1 MRWRLGVLLL
11 AALIGASPV
20 TAAAMTEVEALSPAQ
35 VVELGTGH
43 DGSIVLLQGEAI
55 GDVLKAV
62 GGGSWVNVLGEEV
75 GIGIWMTAEMVA
87 QIEHLGHYKHS
98 GDHVVVR
105 GRLNRTCQTHNGE
118 FDVHAHDLTVIS
130 RGEPREFVLRLEKGL
145 AGAVGCVVALF
156 LWIRYR
162 ALRAAPP
169 V

>member
-1 MRWRLGVLLL
+1 MLLL
-11 AALIGASPV
+11 AALIGISPV
-20 TAAAMTEVEALSPAQ
+20 SAAAMTASEALSPAQ
-35 VVELGTGH
+35 VVELGTQH

-98 GDHVVVR
+98 GDRVVVQ
-105 GRLNRTCQTHNGE
+105 GRLNRTCETHNGE
-118 FDVHAHDLTVIS
+118 FDVHAQDLKVIS
-130 RGEPREFVLRLEKGL
+130 RGEPREYVLRLEKGL
-145 AGAVGCVVALF
+145 AGIVGCLVALF
-156 LWIRYR
+156 LWVRYR
-162 ALRAAPP
+162 VARAAPP